1 MRGNRFWE
9 AVREV
14 DLLTA
19 IGNEQLRERP
29 AFGPGDTV
37 RVHAKIREGSKER
50 IQVFEGTVIARQ
62 GSGVSETFTVRRV
75 ASGVGVERTF
85 PLHSPRVERLE
96 VTRRGRV
103 RRAKLR
109 YLRGLSG
116 KAARIRE
123 RRRT

>member
-1 MRGNRFWE
+1 M
-9 AVREV
+9 
-14 DLLTA
+14 DILTA

-29 AFGPGDTV
+29 RFGPGDTV
-37 RVHAKIREGSKER
+37 RVHAIISEGGKER
-50 IQVFEGTVIARQ
+50 IQVFEGAVIARQ
-62 GSGVSETFTVRRV
+62 GAGVSETFTVRRV
-75 ASGVGVERTF
+75 SSGVGVERTF
-85 PLHSPRVERLE
+85 PLHSPRVDRIE

-123 RRRT
+123 RRRDA